1 MAGQR
6 KKVCCDYRGQNRRS
20 GARGCSYSSQVCSG
34 DSGAGAGRS
43 SCGCGA
49 RRRHCAD
56 PDAEAIGKA
65 ERVHWR
71 AARDR
76 CRDARGGAD
85 GAGRHGQQ
93 ESCGRGSGCGYAG
106 GGILR
111 RRWHDVSGAAKTHSR
126 QRHGIR
132 WRDLFCGAVL
142 DRSAMAAGR
151 DSGSCIA
158 GAGSGRRVLQRE
170 CRRNGGGLRRGLPRE
185 RAHLPDRRTGS
196 ERCRGS
202 GDSVVEHQAGAGHG
216 GGIDRERRHAAET
229 RSLQTGVEAGS
240 RQGADTA
247 RGGSGSAAAVLSD
260 EVELWNRS
268 DLRLRLGIMS
278 AGMKLQKEES
288 KLNSPLQSRMPA
300 APETFPGIF
309 WCPDLVST
317 RDLGPQGV
325 EAVLHLAE
333 LMKSRPSVFQRSLAG
348 KQMVMFFE
356 KPSLRTR
363 LTFEAGMAGLG
374 GTAMFV
380 DQSQSRLDARETLSD
395 IAHNLERW
403 VDVIVLRTFA
413 QETIAGMARYAS
425 VPVINALSDLE
436 HPCQAL
442 ADYFTLQERFGDLKN
457 ITLAYVG
464 DGNNVAHSLLLTC
477 ACLGSSIRIATP
489 KGYSPN
495 AQIVAD
501 ARKIA
506 KQTGAQIELL
516 ADPHAAVAGVDAVYT
531 DAWASMGQEN
541 EAGQRGE
548 IFPPYQVNVE
558 LMAEAAPHAAF
569 MHCLPAHRGE
579 EVTDE
584 VMDSDNS
591 VIFEQAENRLHV
603 QKSIL
608 YLLLGGA
615 VRLPVRSAHA

>member
-1 MAGQR
+1 
-6 KKVCCDYRGQNRRS
+6 
-20 GARGCSYSSQVCSG
+20 
-34 DSGAGAGRS
+34 
-43 SCGCGA
+43 
-49 RRRHCAD
+49 
-56 PDAEAIGKA
+56 
-65 ERVHWR
+65 
-71 AARDR
+71 
-76 CRDARGGAD
+76 
-85 GAGRHGQQ
+85 
-93 ESCGRGSGCGYAG
+93 
-106 GGILR
+106 
-111 RRWHDVSGAAKTHSR
+111 
-126 QRHGIR
+126 
-132 WRDLFCGAVL
+132 
-142 DRSAMAAGR
+142 
-151 DSGSCIA
+151 
-158 GAGSGRRVLQRE
+158 
-170 CRRNGGGLRRGLPRE
+170 
-185 RAHLPDRRTGS
+185 
-196 ERCRGS
+196 
-202 GDSVVEHQAGAGHG
+202 
-216 GGIDRERRHAAET
+216 
-229 RSLQTGVEAGS
+229 
-240 RQGADTA
+240 
-247 RGGSGSAAAVLSD
+247 
-260 EVELWNRS
+260 
-268 DLRLRLGIMS
+268 
-278 AGMKLQKEES
+278 
-288 KLNSPLQSRMPA
+288 LNSPLQSRAPA
-300 APETFPGIF
+300 TPETFPGTF

-325 EAVLHLAE
+325 QAVLHLAE

-363 LTFEAGMAGLG
+363 LTFEAGMTSLG

-380 DQSQSRLDARETLSD
+380 DQSHSRLDARETLSD

-413 QETIAGMARYAS
+413 QETIDGMAGYAS

-442 ADYFTLQERFGDLKN
+442 ADYFTLQERFDDLEK
-457 ITLAYVG
+457 ISLAYVG

-477 ACLGSSIRIATP
+477 ACLGSSIRVATP

-506 KQTGAQIELL
+506 KQTGARIELL
-516 ADPHAAVAGVDAVYT
+516 VDPHAAVAGVDAVYT
-531 DAWASMGQEN
+531 DAWASMGQEQ
-541 EAGQRGE
+541 EAGQRAA
-548 IFPPYQVNVE
+548 IFPPYQVNRQ
-558 LMAEAAPHAAF
+558 LMAEAASHAVF

-584 VMDSDNS
+584 VMDSENS